1 MSDRTNRY
9 RLSRRT
15 VLAGLGGAGIAS
27 ASAGLGTSA
36 YLNDTESFE
45 DNTITAGTLD
55 LLVGYYSYWD
65 QGMAGSG
72 SVQGSQD
79 GSGTVSAEL
88 GDVKPGDSGL
98 LAFCPVIETNPAY
111 LWLCGEITSS
121 SENGYTEP
129 EPETSEAGDVNDP
142 GNPEGAGELAESIS
156 VTVNYCDVA
165 DDVGDSFDPEDVSVL
180 GEVWSGS
187 LADLMSSIQNGV
199 PLDGDGEPASGGGF
213 DVPGEQACFA
223 GTDAAEPDNPCL
235 CLDWEV
241 PTSVGNEI
249 QGDSLEFDLEFH
261 AEQCRNNDGTH
272 NPCADDTDE
281 CVDCGFEP
289 GSTDDAFSNLLSVG
303 PDATSGFP
311 DVDARVRVDTPSG
324 NAGDL
329 TASDFAVCEA
339 GCAQSLDV
347 TFDSGGIVDIVVVFD
362 DTGSM
367 GGQISTLQNE
377 VTSLTT
383 DIEDAGID
391 ARYALVSFKDIE
403 ELDQDFTDAS
413 TFQTAVNGLN
423 ASGGG
428 DTPED
433 NLDAL
438 AVGTGNAAA
447 QDGAGASLSA
457 FRSGAQRVV
466 IDITD
471 VGASPETDDDT
482 RYSQSDIE
490 TFLDDGN
497 FSFYAVAPSSVGSG
511 SVSKREIAENVD
523 DGTWIDIFDADFD
536 EILNDIVGAITDP
549 AYTLSYTT
557 TDPATDGSSRPVDI
571 QITDPDEGV
580 LYEAGSYTAPS

>member
-1 MSDRTNRY
+1 MTDDNPRY
-9 RLSRRT
+9 RLSRRK
-15 VLAGLGGAGIAS
+15 VLAGLGGVGLAS
-27 ASAGLGTSA
+27 AGAGLGTSA

-45 DNTITAGTLD
+45 NSTITAGTLD
-55 LLVGYYSYWD
+55 LLVDYYSHWS

-72 SVQGSQD
+72 QVQGTQNE
-79 GSGTVSAEL
+79 SGTVSGEL
-88 GDVKPGDSGL
+88 SDVKPGDSGS
-98 LAFCPVIETNPAY
+98 LAFCPRIDGNPAY
-111 LWLCGEITSS
+111 LWVCGELTAND
-121 SENGYTEP
+121 ENGQP
-129 EPETSEAGDVNDP
+129 EPETDVDDTTGP
-142 GNPEGAGELAESIS
+142 GNGELAQH
-156 VTVNYCDVA
+156 VTVDVDYCSVDVA
-165 DDVGDSFDPEDVSVL
+165 ASEPEGEFGPDDTTKIADVW
-180 GEVWSGS
+180 EGS
-187 LADLMSSIQNGV
+187 LAAFLSAIRNGV
-199 PLDGDGEPASGGGF
+199 PLDGDGNSDAGESGFLAPGDQECYAGG
-213 DVPGEQACFA
+213 A
-223 GTDAAEPDNPCL
+223 DAENACL
-235 CLDWEV
+235 CIDWEV
-241 PTSVGNEI
+241 PTTVGNEI
-249 QGDSLEFDLEFH
+249 QSDSVGFDLEFH

-272 NPCADDTDE
+272 NPCADGDDAE

-289 GSTDDAFSNLLSVG
+289 GPTDNAFSNLLSVG

-311 DVDARVRVDTPSG
+311 AVDARVRVDTPAG

-329 TASDFAVCEA
+329 TASNFAVCEG
-339 GCAQSLDV
+339 GCAQTLDV

-367 GGQISTLQNE
+367 SGEISTLQSE

-391 ARYALVSFKDIE
+391 ARYALVSFKDLE

-413 TFQTAVNGLN
+413 TFQTAVNGLS

-438 AVGTGNAAA
+438 AVATGNAAA

-471 VGASPETDDDT
+471 VGASPETDADT
-482 RYSQSDIE
+482 RFSQSDIE

-497 FSFYAVAPSSVGSG
+497 FSFYAVAPASVGSG
-511 SVSKREIAENVD
+511 SVSKRDIAENVD
-523 DGTWIDIFDADFD
+523 DGSWIDIFDADFD
-536 EILNDIVGAITDP
+536 TILNDVVGAITEP

-557 TDPATDGSSRPVDI
+557 TDPATDGSSRSVDI
-571 QITDPDEGV
+571 QITDPDEGT
-580 LYEAGSYTAPS
+580 LYESGSYTAPS

>member
-1 MSDRTNRY
+1 MSDRNDRY

-15 VLAGLGGAGIAS
+15 VLAGLGGAGVAS

-72 SVQGSQD
+72 SVQGTQD
-79 GSGTVSAEL
+79 GSGTVSGEL
-88 GDVKPGDSGL
+88 TDVKPGDSGL

-111 LWLCGEITSS
+111 LWLCGDITSN

-129 EPETSEAGDVNDP
+129 EPETSEAGDINDP
-142 GNPEGAGELAESIS
+142 GDPEGAGELAESIS

-165 DDVGDSFDPEDVSVL
+165 DDVGDSFDPGDVTVL
-180 GEVWSGS
+180 TEVWSGS
-187 LADLMSSIQNGV
+187 FADLVSSIQNGV

-213 DVPGEQACFA
+213 DAPGEQACFA

-272 NPCADDTDE
+272 NPCADDTTE

-289 GSTDDAFSNLLSVG
+289 GSTDDDFSNLLSVG

-311 DVDARVRVDTPSG
+311 DIDARVRVDTPTG

-329 TASDFAVCEA
+329 TASNFAVCEG
-339 GCAQSLDV
+339 GCAQTLDV
-347 TFDSGGIVDIVVVFD
+347 AFDSGGIVDIVVVFD

-383 DIEDAGID
+383 DIENAGID

-413 TFQTAVNGLN
+413 TFQNAVNGLS

-447 QDGAGASLSA
+447 QDGDGDSLSA

-471 VGASPETDDDT
+471 VGASPETDEDT
-482 RYSQSDIE
+482 RFSQSDIE

-497 FSFYAVAPSSVGSG
+497 FSFYAVAPESVGSG
-511 SVSKREIAENVD
+511 SVSKRDIAENVD

-536 EILNDIVGAITDP
+536 TILNDVVGAITDP

-557 TDPATDGSSRPVDI
+557 TDPATDGSSRSVDI

-580 LYEAGSYTAPS
+580 LYEAGNYTAPS